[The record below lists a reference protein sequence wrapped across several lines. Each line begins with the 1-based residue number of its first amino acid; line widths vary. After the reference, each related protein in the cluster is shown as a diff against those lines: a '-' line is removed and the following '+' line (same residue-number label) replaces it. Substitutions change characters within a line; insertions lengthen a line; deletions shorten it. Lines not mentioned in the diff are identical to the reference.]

1 MRISDWSSDV
11 CSSDLLDVRGAFPES
26 ITSTEDGGLILGS
39 VGGGAIYRVAP
50 GSSKAEHWIVPAAAG
65 HSVFGVLAD
74 ESRNTLW
81 ACTVVLGPADQAH
94 SEFKRYNLSDG
105 TPLDSYAVPRSEGRR
120 EVTQGDSKFSCRW
133 SAYH

>member
-1 MRISDWSSDV
+1 MALV
-11 CSSDLLDVRGAFPES
+11 CSTSTSLAAGSLPSVSRDVRGAFPES

-50 GSSKAEHWIVPAAAG
+50 GSSKAEPWIVPAAAG

-81 ACTVVLGPADQAH
+81 ACSVVLGPGDQAQRDR
-94 SEFKRYNLSDG
+94 KRVVEGKSV
-105 TPLDSYAVPRSEGRR
+105 AVRVDLGGRR
-120 EVTQGDSKFSCRW
+120 IIKNKK
-133 SAYH
+133 